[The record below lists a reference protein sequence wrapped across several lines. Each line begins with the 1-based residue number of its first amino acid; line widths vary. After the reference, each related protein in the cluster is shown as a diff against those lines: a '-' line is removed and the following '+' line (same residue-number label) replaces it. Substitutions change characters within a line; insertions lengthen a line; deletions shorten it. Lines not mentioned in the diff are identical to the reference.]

1 MRWQLMAVLSFTFSV
16 SIYEWLFQVAVP
28 LWSDV
33 LMHANT
39 VLNLIVTKTALRY
52 HESVSLFR
60 YKYIIGSC
68 FQTQC
73 SKLNRFCTLALTH

>member
-1 MRWQLMAVLSFTFSV
+1 MAVLSFTFSV
-16 SIYEWLFQVAVP
+16 SIYEWLFQVATP

-33 LMHANT
+33 LMHVNT

-60 YKYIIGSC
+60 YKYVVGSC

-73 SKLNRFCTLALTH
+73 SKLNRFVRLD